1 MAKFPASCRF
11 IEEKT
16 AVENGTVNAA
26 EISNFLKSSGLLPDD
41 PRLKSFFQKL
51 MTADHEYRKDITPEV
66 FAEMLST
73 VENSTLIERAFKGN
87 LVVPDFKD
95 FCDRLNKLFNQ
106 VEASVSHTVGKN
118 ADYIPKLAQVN
129 PEYFGMSVCTIDGQR
144 FQMGDSEVEFSVQ
157 SCCKPLTYCLALE
170 EHGTEKVHEHIGREP
185 SGVAFN
191 SLCLNS
197 KNRPHNPMIN
207 SGAIMACSLIKSNE
221 PIYEKFQYVNEQLCK
236 MSGGLKWGFSNIVYL
251 SEKMHADSNFCLG
264 YMMQGKKAFPEG
276 TDLNETLDFYFQC
289 CSLETDC
296 NKLAIAGAT
305 LANMGECPTT
315 GTKVLK
321 SRTCRDCLSLM
332 YSCGLYDY
340 SGEWAFRVG
349 IPAKSGVSGSIYAVI
364 PDFGCI
370 CIYSPPLDSIGN
382 SVRGVEFFTRLVDE
396 FIFHNFD
403 SLKPT
408 ATRIRVN
415 PRLNKIATEREG
427 KMAAFNAA
435 AEGDLMELLRL
446 IRGGVSPGA
455 SDYDGRTLLHL
466 AACSGKTEMVKCLLK
481 YPEVD
486 VNAKDR
492 WEGTAYT
499 DAVKYGYKVI
509 ADLIREQS
517 GYTRTD

>member
-1 MAKFPASCRF
+1 MEGTSMRKRKSSADVYPPVAKFPASCRF
-11 IEEKT
+11 IEEKQST
-16 AVENGTVNAA
+16 NNGTVNAVEVA
-26 EISNFLKSSGLLPDD
+26 TFLKSSGLLPDD
-41 PRLKSFFQKL
+41 PRLKSFFNKL
-51 MTADHEYRKDITPEV
+51 MTADHEYRKDITPEL
-66 FAEMLST
+66 FAQMLSD
-73 VENSTLIERAFKGN
+73 VEYSTLIERAFKGN

-95 FCDRLNKLFNQ
+95 FCSRLQTLFNE
-106 VEASVSHTVGKN
+106 VKSTVSHTAGKN
-118 ADYIPKLAQVN
+118 ADYIPKLAQIN

-144 FQMGDSEVEFSVQ
+144 FQLGDANIEFSVQ

-207 SGAIMACSLIKSNE
+207 AGAIMACSLIKPDE
-221 PIYEKFQYVNEQLCK
+221 PIYEKFQY
-236 MSGGLKWGFSNIVYL
+236 
-251 SEKMHADSNFCLG
+251 
-264 YMMQGKKAFPEG
+264 GKKAFPPN

-315 GTKVLK
+315 GVKVLK

-340 SGEWAFRVG
+340 SGEWAFKVG

-403 SLKPT
+403 SLKQT
-408 ATRIRVN
+408 ATRIRIN
-415 PRLNKIATEREG
+415 PRLNKVATEREG
-427 KMAAFNAA
+427 KMAALNAA

-446 IRGGVSPGA
+446 IRGGVSPA
-455 SDYDGRTLLHL
+455 SLDYDGRTLLHL
-466 AACSGKTEMVKCLLK
+466 ATCSGKIEMVRCLLK

-492 WEGTAYT
+492 WGGTGTKILILAYT
-499 DAVKYGYKVI
+499 DAVKYSHKAILELLEEHTGTY
-509 ADLIREQS
+509 
-517 GYTRTD
+517 RTD